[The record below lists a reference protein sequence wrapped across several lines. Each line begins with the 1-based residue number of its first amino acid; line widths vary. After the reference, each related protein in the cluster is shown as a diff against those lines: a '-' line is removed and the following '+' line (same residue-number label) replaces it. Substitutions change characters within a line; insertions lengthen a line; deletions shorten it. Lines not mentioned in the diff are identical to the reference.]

1 MTRSALRLS
10 SALQYDAQA
19 VRSRTRSAMGVSI
32 GVHTLL
38 LLWLVFAPKPAP
50 AQPPLTEITLLEP
63 GDAAPAAPAAP
74 AQAAARTEVGAAATS
89 EREVHFRR
97 AANRADLA
105 PTPQSDLAIDD
116 QLSTRLAALQS
127 KEVVSAAR
135 VGTSAGAMWGHAATP
150 ATVSGTGTSGSVAL
164 NRGGE
169 GAGPAL
175 ALTRGTGVGSAPAL
189 APATVATRVG
199 EAAPEKAGESGARRT
214 LAGATLMGP
223 IADRPVRVHVTP
235 DYPEWAKRDAVEGSV
250 TLYFVVRA
258 DGTIKENVLVQRTA
272 GFEDFDENAR
282 AALRAWR
289 FEPLRDGR
297 TGEQW
302 GTITFRF
309 RLRDGG

>member
-1 MTRSALRLS
+1 MNH
-10 SALQYDAQA
+10 SALQWDAGA

-32 GVHTLL
+32 GVHALL
-38 LLWLVFAPKPAP
+38 LLWLVFAPKSAP
-50 AQPPLTEITLLEP
+50 AQQPLTEITMLEP
-63 GDAAPAAPAAP
+63 GDASPAAPATP
-74 AQAAARTEVGAAATS
+74 AQAAARTEAGAAATS
-89 EREVHFRR
+89 DREAHFRR
-97 AANRADLA
+97 AANHADLA
-105 PTPQSDLAIDD
+105 PVQQSALAMDD
-116 QLSTRLAALQS
+116 QLSARLAALQS
-127 KEVVSAAR
+127 HEVVSAVG
-135 VGTSAGAMWGHAATP
+135 VGTAPGVAWGHGAAP

-175 ALTRGTGVGSAPAL
+175 TLTRGTGAGTAPAL
-189 APATVATRVG
+189 APATVATHAA
-199 EAAPEKAGESGARRT
+199 EAAPEKASETGARRT

-235 DYPEWAKRDAVEGSV
+235 DYPEWAKREAVEGSV

-258 DGTIKENVLVQRTA
+258 DGSIKENVLVQRTA

-282 AALRAWR
+282 SALRAWR

-302 GTITFRF
+302 GTITFHF

>member
-1 MTRSALRLS
+1 M
-10 SALQYDAQA
+10 
-19 VRSRTRSAMGVSI
+19 
-32 GVHTLL
+32 
-38 LLWLVFAPKPAP
+38 
-50 AQPPLTEITLLEP
+50 LEP
-63 GDAAPAAPAAP
+63 GDASPAAPAAP
-74 AQAAARTEVGAAATS
+74 AQAAARSEVGAAATS
-89 EREVHFRR
+89 DREQHFRR
-97 AANRADLA
+97 SMPRADLA
-105 PTPQSDLAIDD
+105 PTPQNDLAADD
-116 QLSTRLAALQS
+116 RLNTRLAALQS
-127 KEVVSAAR
+127 KEVVSAAS
-135 VGTSAGAMWGHAATP
+135 VGASQGAMWGHAATP

-175 ALTRGTGVGSAPAL
+175 TLTRGTGVGTGATL
-189 APATVATRVG
+189 GPATVATHAV

-223 IADRPVRVHVTP
+223 IADRPVLVHVTP
-235 DYPEWAKRDAVEGSV
+235 DYPDWAKRDAVEGSV

-282 AALRAWR
+282 TALRAWR
-289 FEPLRDGR
+289 FQPLRDGR

-302 GTITFRF
+302 GTITFNF

>member
-1 MTRSALRLS
+1 
-10 SALQYDAQA
+10 
-19 VRSRTRSAMGVSI
+19 V
-32 GVHTLL
+32 
-38 LLWLVFAPKPAP
+38 APVA
-50 AQPPLTEITLLEP
+50 
-63 GDAAPAAPAAP
+63 
-74 AQAAARTEVGAAATS
+74 
-89 EREVHFRR
+89 
-97 AANRADLA
+97 
-105 PTPQSDLAIDD
+105 QSDLATDD
-116 QLSTRLAALQS
+116 RLNTRLAALQTH
-127 KEVVSAAR
+127 EVSSAAG
-135 VGTSAGAMWGHAATP
+135 VGIAPGVAWGHAAVP
-150 ATVSGTGTSGSVAL
+150 ATVSGTGTSGTVAL

-169 GAGPAL
+169 GSGPAL
-175 ALTRGTGVGSAPAL
+175 ALTRGTGAGSAPAL
-189 APATVATRVG
+189 APATVATHAA

-258 DGTIKENVLVQRTA
+258 DGSIKENVLVQRTA

-282 AALRAWR
+282 AALRAWQ

-302 GTITFRF
+302 GTITFHF